1 MTKSKS
7 TANNAMEV
15 APKDPTSDNNVSTT
29 TSLGKE
35 TSPVISTTTSSTAP
49 TTTSST
55 HMEAIPATENSAHAA
70 KESTA
75 TVKDSTPTPKEVNY
89 ATSVQDFVKPKVVDK
104 IFDLPVVLD
113 TYDALVRL
121 STPLSP
127 YVEKVGALAFVMDQ
141 ALDFKAGLES
151 KVPEMVKTGYSTA
164 LSKVATVADSLDT
177 SLCSGV
183 DNLVEKVPALKQTTP
198 ALYNSTRESIS
209 SYATLVAT
217 YVASFTIAQVAL
229 KAADI
234 GLETSDGL
242 LKWTG
247 NEKVDP
253 ILMGLRKVRSEA
265 TSLRKEGVSLNGSE
279 KARVLEEATLL
290 GALMEIFGLGFYYNQ
305 VEKSE
310 VKASPEMD
318 GAAGIAATLPVKAT
332 SVPVL

>member
-7 TANNAMEV
+7 AVNNATEV
-15 APKDPTSDNNVSTT
+15 ASKVPTSDNNASII
-29 TSLGKE
+29 TSLGQE
-35 TSPVISTTTSSTAP
+35 TSPVISTTISSTAP
-49 TTTSST
+49 TTTSSS
-55 HMEAIPATENSAHAA
+55 HKEAIPATENSAHAA

-75 TVKDSTPTPKEVNY
+75 VKDLTPAPKEANS
-89 ATSVQDFVKPKVVDK
+89 ATSEDFVKPKIVDK
-104 IFDLPVVLD
+104 IFDLPVVQD

-121 STPLSP
+121 ATPLSS
-127 YVEKVGALAFVMDQ
+127 YVEKVGALAFVVDQ

-151 KVPEMVKTGYSTA
+151 KAPEMVKTSFNTA
-164 LSKVATVADSLDT
+164 LNKVAPVAVFLDT
-177 SLCSGV
+177 NLCSGV
-183 DNLVEKVPALKQTTP
+183 ENLVEKVPALKQATP

-253 ILMGLRKVRSEA
+253 IVTGLRKVRSEA
-265 TSLRKEGVSLNGSE
+265 SSLRKEGVALNGTE

-290 GALMEIFGLGFYYNQ
+290 GALMEISGLGFYYNWVWKGE
-305 VEKSE
+305 VE
-310 VKASPEMD
+310 ASPEMD
-318 GAAGIAATLPVKAT
+318 GEAGIVA
-332 SVPVL
+332 

>member
-7 TANNAMEV
+7 SANNAMEV
-15 APKDPTSDNNVSTT
+15 APKVPTSDINASTTISLGQETSPVVSTT
-29 TSLGKE
+29 T
-35 TSPVISTTTSSTAP
+35 STAP

-55 HMEAIPATENSAHAA
+55 HKEAIPATKNSAHAA

-75 TVKDSTPTPKEVNY
+75 AVKDSITASKE
-89 ATSVQDFVKPKVVDK
+89 ASSTTSVPDFVKPKVVDK
-104 IFDLPVVLD
+104 IFDLPVVHD
-113 TYDALVRL
+113 TYNALVRL

-127 YVEKVGALAFVMDQ
+127 YVEKVGALAFVVDQ

-151 KVPEMVKTGYSTA
+151 KAPDMVKSSCSTA
-164 LSKVATVADSLDT
+164 LNKVASIAVSLDA

-183 DNLVEKVPALKQTTP
+183 DNLVEKVPALKQATP

-265 TSLRKEGVSLNGSE
+265 TSLRKEGVNLNGTE

-318 GAAGIAATLPVKAT
+318 GEAVIAATLSLKAP

>member
-1 MTKSKS
+1 MTKSES

-15 APKDPTSDNNVSTT
+15 APKVPTSNNVVSTT

-49 TTTSST
+49 TTTSSS
-55 HMEAIPATENSAHAA
+55 HKEAIPATENSAHAA

-75 TVKDSTPTPKEVNY
+75 VKDSTPAPKEASS
-89 ATSVQDFVKPKVVDK
+89 ATSVQDFVKPKVLDK
-104 IFDLPVVLD
+104 IFNLPVVLD

-121 STPLSP
+121 SSPLSP
-127 YVEKVGALAFVMDQ
+127 YVEKVGALAFVVDQ
-141 ALDFKAGLES
+141 ALDLKAGLES
-151 KVPEMVKTGYSTA
+151 KVPGMVKIGYSAA
-164 LSKVATVADSLDT
+164 LTKVALLQTPWTQA
-177 SLCSGV
+177 SGV
-183 DNLVEKVPALKQTTP
+183 DNLVAKVPALKQTTP

>member
-7 TANNAMEV
+7 ITSIAMEV
-15 APKDPTSDNNVSTT
+15 APKVPTLDNNASTT
-29 TSLGKE
+29 ISLGKE
-35 TSPVISTTTSSTAP
+35 TSSVISTTTSSTAP

-55 HMEAIPATENSAHAA
+55 HKESIPATENSAHAA

-75 TVKDSTPTPKEVNY
+75 TVKDSTPASKE
-89 ATSVQDFVKPKVVDK
+89 ASSAASVQDLVKPKVVDK

-127 YVEKVGALAFVMDQ
+127 YVEKVGALAFVVDQ

-151 KVPEMVKTGYSTA
+151 KAPEMVKTGYSTA
-164 LSKVATVADSLDT
+164 LNKVATVAVSLDT
-177 SLCSGV
+177 SLCFGV
-183 DNLVEKVPALKQTTP
+183 DKLVEKVPALKRATP
-198 ALYNSTRESIS
+198 VLYNSTRESVS
-209 SYATLVAT
+209 SYATLFAT

-229 KAADI
+229 KAADV

-265 TSLRKEGVSLNGSE
+265 TSLRKEGVNLNGTE

-305 VEKSE
+305 VEQSE

-318 GAAGIAATLPVKAT
+318 GEAGIAATYPAKAPSLPA
-332 SVPVL
+332 L

>member
-7 TANNAMEV
+7 TAINAMEV
-15 APKDPTSDNNVSTT
+15 APKVPTSDNNASI
-29 TSLGKE
+29 SLGKE
-35 TSPVISTTTSSTAP
+35 TSIVISTTTSSTAP

-55 HMEAIPATENSAHAA
+55 HKEAIPAPENSAHAA

-75 TVKDSTPTPKEVNY
+75 AVKDSIPASKE
-89 ATSVQDFVKPKVVDK
+89 ASSAASVQDLVKPKVLDK
-104 IFDLPVVLD
+104 IFDLPVVHD

-121 STPLSP
+121 SLPLSP
-127 YVEKVGALAFVMDQ
+127 YVEKVGALAFVVDQ
-141 ALDFKAGLES
+141 ALEFKAGLES
-151 KVPEMVKTGYSTA
+151 KAPEMVKTGYSTA
-164 LSKVATVADSLDT
+164 LTKVATAAVSLDT

-183 DNLVEKVPALKQTTP
+183 DKLVEKVPALKQATP

-229 KAADI
+229 KGADI

-265 TSLRKEGVSLNGSE
+265 TSLRKEGVNLNGTE

-305 VEKSE
+305 VEKNE

-318 GAAGIAATLPVKAT
+318 GEAVVAATLSAP

>member
-7 TANNAMEV
+7 SANNAMEA
-15 APKDPTSDNNVSTT
+15 APKVPTSDKNASTT
-29 TSLGKE
+29 ISLGQE
-35 TSPVISTTTSSTAP
+35 TSSVISTTTSTSL

-55 HMEAIPATENSAHAA
+55 HKEAIPATENSAHAA

-75 TVKDSTPTPKEVNY
+75 AVKDSITASKE
-89 ATSVQDFVKPKVVDK
+89 ASSTTSVPDFVKPKVVDK
-104 IFDLPVVLD
+104 IFDLPVVHD
-113 TYDALVRL
+113 TYNALVRL

-127 YVEKVGALAFVMDQ
+127 YVEKVGALAFVVDQ

-151 KVPEMVKTGYSTA
+151 KAPDMVKSSCSTA
-164 LSKVATVADSLDT
+164 LNKVASIAVSLDA

-183 DNLVEKVPALKQTTP
+183 DNLVEKVPALKQATP

-265 TSLRKEGVSLNGSE
+265 TSLRKEGVNLNGTE

-318 GAAGIAATLPVKAT
+318 GEAVIAATLSLKAP

>member
-15 APKDPTSDNNVSTT
+15 VPKVPTSDNNASTT
-29 TSLGKE
+29 IPLGKE
-35 TSPVISTTTSSTAP
+35 TSSVISTTTSSTAP

-55 HMEAIPATENSAHAA
+55 HKEAIPATENSAHAA

-75 TVKDSTPTPKEVNY
+75 AVKDSITASKE
-89 ATSVQDFVKPKVVDK
+89 ASSTTSVPDFVKPKVVDK
-104 IFDLPVVLD
+104 IFDLPVVHD
-113 TYDALVRL
+113 TYNALVRL

-127 YVEKVGALAFVMDQ
+127 YVEKVGALAFVVDQ

-151 KVPEMVKTGYSTA
+151 KAPDMVKSSCSTA
-164 LSKVATVADSLDT
+164 LNKVASIAVSLDA

-183 DNLVEKVPALKQTTP
+183 DNLVEKVPALKQATP

-265 TSLRKEGVSLNGSE
+265 TSLRKEGVNLNGTE

-318 GAAGIAATLPVKAT
+318 GEAVIAATLSLKAP

>member
-1 MTKSKS
+1 
-7 TANNAMEV
+7 MEV
-15 APKDPTSDNNVSTT
+15 ALKVPTSDNNASTT
-29 TSLGKE
+29 ISLEKE
-35 TSPVISTTTSSTAP
+35 TSSVNSTTTSSTAL
-49 TTTSST
+49 TDTSST
-55 HMEAIPATENSAHAA
+55 HKEAIPATENSAHAA

-75 TVKDSTPTPKEVNY
+75 AVKDSITASKEASSTTTV
-89 ATSVQDFVKPKVVDK
+89 SDFVKPKVVDK
-104 IFDLPVVLD
+104 IFDLPVVHD

-127 YVEKVGALAFVMDQ
+127 YIEKVGALAFVVDQ
-141 ALDFKAGLES
+141 ALDLKAGLES
-151 KVPEMVKTGYSTA
+151 KAPELVKTSYSTA
-164 LSKVATVADSLDT
+164 LNKVATAAVSLDT
-177 SLCSGV
+177 SLCSSV
-183 DNLVEKVPALKQTTP
+183 DKLVEKVPTLKQATP

-253 ILMGLRKVRSEA
+253 IVTGLRKVRSEA
-265 TSLRKEGVSLNGSE
+265 TSLRKEGVNLNGTE

-310 VKASPEMD
+310 VKASPKMD
-318 GAAGIAATLPVKAT
+318 GEAGIAASLPAKAP
-332 SVPVL
+332 SLPAL